1 MAFGDKM
8 GRVLRDQIGNATG
21 VRILLAIAG
30 EGAIA
35 PADALAGSG
44 LTPTQLADPGTLVRA
59 RQEVQVARNLIRLLG
74 PAFPLGLEAGMRSH
88 PVTLGIWGFALLA
101 SATVREAL
109 QVGIRH
115 PGLASVFCQI
125 VLRET
130 PERLELIGEDE
141 DLPPDVRAFLVERD
155 GTMVYRLLRDM
166 TGTTPD
172 LPPVEFKCPSP
183 PYAQRFTEM
192 LGRAPLFG
200 RERNCVSVP
209 NSLLDSRLP
218 QADPVTLQAC
228 ESECRRLV
236 EAYRAREGFSGL
248 VRDALLRQPGQIPA
262 MEALAADLGIGV
274 RSLRRRLAEEGT
286 TFDTLRDEL
295 RMALAGELLTR
306 TTLSAEQIAERLGY
320 AELSCFSRAFKRCHG
335 VGPRAFRAHRS
346 TRPEYEK

>member
-21 VRILLAIAG
+21 VRILLAIG
-30 EGAIA
+30 KEQGIA
-35 PADALAGSG
+35 PAEGLAGSG
-44 LTPTQLADPGTLVRA
+44 LTQSRLAEPDAVVRA
-59 RQEVQVARNLIRLLG
+59 RQEVQVARNLIIRLG

-109 QVGIRH
+109 QVGLRH
-115 PGLASVFCQI
+115 LDLTSVFCRI
-125 VLRET
+125 VQQEAAG
-130 PERLELIGEDE
+130 RLALIGEDD

-166 TGTTPD
+166 TGTLPD
-172 LPPVEFKCPSP
+172 LPPIEFKCPAP
-183 PYAQRFTEM
+183 PYAQRFIEV
-192 LGRAPLFG
+192 LGRAPLFDQ
-200 RERNCVSVP
+200 ERNCVSVP

-236 EAYRAREGFSGL
+236 EAYRAREGFSGR

-262 MEALAADLGIGV
+262 MDALAADLGIGV

-286 TFDTLRDEL
+286 TFDALRDEL
-295 RMALAGELLTR
+295 RMALASELLSR
-306 TTLSAEQIAERLGY
+306 TTLSAEEIAERLGY
-320 AELSCFSRAFKRCHG
+320 AELSCFSRAFKRRHG
-335 VGPRAFRAHRS
+335 VGPRGFRAHRS
-346 TRPEYEK
+346 ARPEYEK